1 MHLQNKIYNNLML
14 HGNKS
19 VTEKIIKK
27 TIKSCQKISKKN
39 HKKIFKKAIFN
50 LISPVKLCKLNQK
63 NKKKIVYFAF
73 INNKKIRISLAIKT
87 LIKKRINSIQYNLVN
102 EIFQI
107 LNKTSNILKENQIEQ
122 KNSVLFKKSA
132 FFRWFF

>member
-1 MHLQNKIYNNLML
+1 MYLQNKICNNLML

-50 LISPVKLCKLNQK
+50 LVSPVKLCKLNQK

>member
-1 MHLQNKIYNNLML
+1 ML